1 MNQELKSEVIG
12 LLSSLPVYI
21 PNNTGLQHV
30 VRCPFC
36 GDSANLGH
44 AHLSI
49 HIDVNNPTPMM
60 YRCLRCDSSGI
71 LDDTL
76 LEELGLY
83 VDYTLHDELKKY
95 NRKACKYSG
104 ISMNKLEKFTIPD
117 YSNSKIIL
125 DDKLDYINHRLGT
138 DIDIVEARGIKL
150 ILDFVYFLNYN
161 DLYKEIENRI
171 GYNNIQLLQNNYL
184 GFLST
189 NNNVIVFRYI
199 KPDSKYKRYYKL
211 KLKLNNYDKR
221 SFYSLPMSMDLMYT
235 NDINIHITEGTFD
248 IISIYKNLIQERDT
262 DIYYASCGFGYLTV
276 LKSLIS
282 LGINT
287 GLNVKIYS
295 DKDKSDYNHID
306 YLFNKSH
313 ISPWLDT
320 IQFHRNNFENEK
332 DYGVPKERII
342 DTYRI
347 VK

>member
-1 MNQELKSEVIG
+1 MVTSYLV
-12 LLSSLPVYI
+12 
-21 PNNTGLQHV
+21 
-30 VRCPFC
+30 
-36 GDSANLGH
+36 
-44 AHLSI
+44 
-49 HIDVNNPTPMM
+49 
-60 YRCLRCDSSGI
+60 
-71 LDDTL
+71 
-76 LEELGLY
+76 
-83 VDYTLHDELKKY
+83 
-95 NRKACKYSG
+95 ACYDCY
-104 ISMNKLEKFTIPD
+104 E
-117 YSNSKIIL
+117 NSKIEL
-125 DDKLDYINHRLGT
+125 VYH
-138 DIDIVEARGIKL
+138 IKKF
-150 ILDFVYFLNYN
+150 DFFVHTQDLFSLYN
-161 DLYKEIENRI
+161 
-171 GYNNIQLLQNNYL
+171 
-184 GFLST
+184 
-189 NNNVIVFRYI
+189 
-199 KPDSKYKRYYKL
+199 
-211 KLKLNNYDKR
+211 
-221 SFYSLPMSMDLMYT
+221 
-235 NDINIHITEGTFD
+235 TFD